1 MVLIFLMTNGP
12 SLFASYPEADP
23 NLRTEAISTTVNN
36 KYESL
41 SSYSLQ
47 SSCHFHNRKRRGKRQ
62 RETRNSR
69 NTCSAEENL
78 ISSLFFELLRWAAF
92 ASWEIP
98 VLTFTDSRNQ
108 RFPPR
113 LRLSSPFSQVTLFLY
128 NPWVS
133 KHTPNARVVH
143 EDTRP
148 PGRPSWA
155 RGMVNR
161 FSGSSSEPRRQL
173 DPSLL
178 HPHWSPRVS
187 SSHVP
192 SKLLWSVWFL
202 NHRLAPT

>member
-1 MVLIFLMTNGP
+1 MTNGT

-23 NLRTEAISTTVNN
+23 NLRTEEAISTTMNN

-41 SSYSLQ
+41 SSFSLQ

-92 ASWEIP
+92 SSWEIP

-113 LRLSSPFSQVTLFLY
+113 LRLSPLPFHKLLYFCIIHEFPNTPQMHVLYMRTHVPLGSRRGQGVWWTDSQGPAQSLAGNPTLHSYIPTGLLE
-128 NPWVS
+128 S
-133 KHTPNARVVH
+133 LRL
-143 EDTRP
+143 TRP
-148 PGRPSWA
+148 PSCCGLCDFWTTDW
-155 RGMVNR
+155 
-161 FSGSSSEPRRQL
+161 L
-173 DPSLL
+173 
-178 HPHWSPRVS
+178 
-187 SSHVP
+187 
-192 SKLLWSVWFL
+192 
-202 NHRLAPT
+202 RLRIFP